1 MPIAR
6 AGKDSEVMSQLAVA
20 RLLADQI
27 ADPDTQW
34 SLGTFGAIAEFARD
48 RDEPVA
54 LAASG
59 DGVAA
64 VTARGGIAIRVCDD
78 MMPFASESL
87 AKQHWNHRVA
97 MCLPEQ
103 ACAMGRRAALTELG
117 PDVDALREQD
127 RDGVLFDLG
136 LDAPQADLCVR
147 VADPRLAEAL
157 RGHVGRAVFEPGNP
171 AMGLI
176 LAASPH
182 RVFISRIGRAEV
194 YQPIPPHDGKSPEGP
209 HTHVLP
215 KLLKSGRTHPATEPI
230 PEGFVPCAHFYPA
243 HPAKDALGQ
252 ARAFERSRH
261 DAFQRL
267 LAELGA
273 PESAAFKR
281 DVVAAVGR
289 GELPWTESRVASRSA
304 RANIRIAL
312 RQMKAA
318 GEASLALT
326 AWLAAFDRAEPL
338 EDEADD
344 LSRGHAD

>member
-1 MPIAR
+1 MT
-6 AGKDSEVMSQLAVA
+6 SQAAVA
-20 RLLADQI
+20 KLLADQI

-48 RDEPVA
+48 PDEEVA
-54 LAASG
+54 LSVS
-59 DGVAA
+59 DGGVSA
-64 VTARGGIAIRVCDD
+64 VTARGGIAIRVWDD
-78 MMPFASESL
+78 MRPFASESL

-97 MCLPEQ
+97 ICLPVDT
-103 ACAMGRRAALTELG
+103 CAMNRRAALTEL
-117 PDVDALREQD
+117 DVDADALREQD
-127 RDGVLFDLG
+127 RGGVLFDLG
-136 LDAPQADLCVR
+136 LNAPQADLCIR
-147 VADPRLAEAL
+147 VADRHVADEL
-157 RGHVGRAVFEPGNP
+157 RRHVGRAVFEPDNP

-176 LAASPH
+176 LAANPH
-182 RVFISRIGRAEV
+182 RVFISRVGRAEV

-243 HPAKDALGQ
+243 HPAKDSLGQ
-252 ARAFERSRH
+252 ARAFAPSRH

-281 DVVAAVGR
+281 EVMAAVAR
-289 GELPWTESRVASRSA
+289 GEQPWTEARVSGRGA
-304 RANIRIAL
+304 RANVRIAL

-318 GEASLALT
+318 GDASQTLT

-338 EDEADD
+338 ADEIDD

>member
-1 MPIAR
+1 MT
-6 AGKDSEVMSQLAVA
+6 SQSTVA
-20 RLLADQI
+20 KLLTDQI
-27 ADPDTQW
+27 VDPDTQW

-54 LAASG
+54 LTATG
-59 DGVAA
+59 DDVAA
-64 VTARGGIAIRVCDD
+64 VTARGGIAIRVHED
-78 MMPFASESL
+78 MRPFASESL

-97 MCLPEQ
+97 ICLPED
-103 ACAMGRRAALTELG
+103 ACAMSRRGVLTELG
-117 PDVDALREQD
+117 ADTEALREQD

-136 LDAPQADLCVR
+136 LGAPQADLCIR
-147 VADPRLAEAL
+147 VADPHVAGEL
-157 RGHVGRAVFEPGNP
+157 RNHVGRAVFEPGNP
-171 AMGLI
+171 AMGVI
-176 LAASPH
+176 LAANPH

-252 ARAFERSRH
+252 ARAFERSLH
-261 DAFQRL
+261 EAFQRL

-289 GELPWTESRVASRSA
+289 GEPPWTEARIAGRGA
-304 RANIRIAL
+304 RANVRIAL

-318 GEASLALT
+318 GDASPVLT
-326 AWLAAFDRAEPL
+326 AWLAAFDRAEPSD
-338 EDEADD
+338 DEADD
-344 LSRGHAD
+344 LTRGHAD

>member
-1 MPIAR
+1 MI
-6 AGKDSEVMSQLAVA
+6 SQSTVA
-20 RLLADQI
+20 KLLADQI

-48 RDEPVA
+48 PDETVA
-54 LAASG
+54 LSVA
-59 DGVAA
+59 DEGVSA
-64 VTARGGIAIRVCDD
+64 VTARGGIAIRVQGDVR
-78 MMPFASESL
+78 PFASESL

-97 MCLPEQ
+97 ICLPEH
-103 ACAMGRRAALTELG
+103 ASAMGRRAVLTELG
-117 PDVDALREQD
+117 PDAEALREQD

-136 LDAPQADLCVR
+136 LDAPQADLCIR
-147 VADPRLAEAL
+147 VVDPKLADEL
-157 RGHVGRAVFEPGNP
+157 RSHAGRAVFEPGNP
-171 AMGLI
+171 AMGVI
-176 LAASPH
+176 LAANPH

-194 YQPIPPHDGKSPEGP
+194 YQPIPPHDGKSPDGP

-252 ARAFERSRH
+252 ARSFERSRH

-281 DVVAAVGR
+281 DVIAAVAR
-289 GELPWTESRVASRSA
+289 GEPPWTEARVAGRGA
-304 RANIRIAL
+304 RANVRIAL
-312 RQMKAA
+312 RQIKAA
-318 GEASLALT
+318 GDASSALT

-338 EDEADD
+338 ADEADD

>member
-1 MPIAR
+1 
-6 AGKDSEVMSQLAVA
+6 
-20 RLLADQI
+20 
-27 ADPDTQW
+27 
-34 SLGTFGAIAEFARD
+34 
-48 RDEPVA
+48 
-54 LAASG
+54 
-59 DGVAA
+59 
-64 VTARGGIAIRVCDD
+64 
-78 MMPFASESL
+78 
-87 AKQHWNHRVA
+87 
-97 MCLPEQ
+97 
-103 ACAMGRRAALTELG
+103 MGRRTVLTELG
-117 PDVDALREQD
+117 PDTGALRERD

-136 LDAPQADLCVR
+136 LAAPQADLCIR
-147 VADPRLAEAL
+147 VADPQVTDEL
-157 RGHVGRAVFEPGNP
+157 RNQVGRPVFEPGNP
-171 AMGLI
+171 AMGVI

-230 PEGFVPCAHFYPA
+230 PEGLVPCAHFYPA

-252 ARAFERSRH
+252 ACAFERSRH

-281 DVVAAVGR
+281 DVIAAVTH
-289 GELPWTESRVASRSA
+289 GEPPWTEARVGGRGA
-304 RANIRIAL
+304 RANVRIAL

-318 GEASLALT
+318 GDASPTLT

-338 EDEADD
+338 DDEAAD

>member
-1 MPIAR
+1 MITQAT
-6 AGKDSEVMSQLAVA
+6 VA
-20 RLLADQI
+20 KLLAHQI

-48 RDEPVA
+48 RDEPA
-54 LAASG
+54 DLHAS
-59 DGVAA
+59 DEGVSA
-64 VTARGGIAIRVCDD
+64 VTARGGIAIRVQGDVR
-78 MMPFASESL
+78 PFASESL

-97 MCLPEQ
+97 ICLPEH
-103 ACAMGRRAALTELG
+103 ACAMGRRAVLTELG
-117 PDVDALREQD
+117 PDAGALREQD

-136 LDAPQADLCVR
+136 LDAPQADLCIR
-147 VADPRLAEAL
+147 AADPKLADEL
-157 RGHVGRAVFEPGNP
+157 RNHVGRAVFEPGNP
-171 AMGLI
+171 AMGVI
-176 LAASPH
+176 LAANPH

-215 KLLKSGRTHPATEPI
+215 KLLRSGRTHPATEPI

-252 ARAFERSRH
+252 ARAFERARH
-261 DAFQRL
+261 DAFQQL

-281 DVVAAVGR
+281 DVIAAVVR
-289 GELPWTESRVASRSA
+289 GESPWTEARVAGRGA
-304 RANIRIAL
+304 RANVRIAL

-318 GEASLALT
+318 GDASHALT
-326 AWLAAFDRAEPL
+326 AWLTAFDRAEPAD
-338 EDEADD
+338 DEADD
-344 LSRGHAD
+344 LSRGHTD

>member
-1 MPIAR
+1 MIAQ
-6 AGKDSEVMSQLAVA
+6 STVA
-20 RLLADQI
+20 KLLADQI

-54 LAASG
+54 LTATNDDVS
-59 DGVAA
+59 A
-64 VTARGGIAIRVCDD
+64 VTARGGIAIRVHED
-78 MMPFASESL
+78 MRPFASESL

-97 MCLPEQ
+97 ICLPGN
-103 ACAMGRRAALTELG
+103 ACAMSRRGALTELG
-117 PDVDALREQD
+117 AD

-136 LDAPQADLCVR
+136 LDAPQADLCIR
-147 VADPRLAEAL
+147 VADPHVAGEL
-157 RGHVGRAVFEPGNP
+157 RNHVGRAVFEPGNP

-176 LAASPH
+176 LAANPH

-215 KLLKSGRTHPATEPI
+215 KLLRSGRTHPATEPI

-261 DAFQRL
+261 EAFQRL

-289 GELPWTESRVASRSA
+289 GEPPWREARIAGRGA
-304 RANIRIAL
+304 RANVRIAL

-318 GEASLALT
+318 GDASPVLT
-326 AWLAAFDRAEPL
+326 AWLAAFDRAEAAD
-338 EDEADD
+338 DEAGD